1 MKRHGDNPNL
11 PARPIPAAK
20 FGQPITELVNGTFRV
35 PAVSSPFFWQ
45 KVAPINNRDE
55 NFEEP

>member
-11 PARPIPAAK
+11 SAPPIPAAK
-20 FGQPITELVNGTFRV
+20 FAQPITELVNGTFWV
-35 PAVSSPFFWQ
+35 PQVRLVFGEKSSQFA
-45 KVAPINNRDE
+45 APDE